1 MRGDIEV
8 LHNGEKIRV
17 MQPEKRTYNAS
28 GMTMTEPA
36 IDTGFIRDLYVAL
49 GEPLEDGAWVVR
61 VYHKPF
67 VDWIWFGC
75 LLMAFGGMLAVSDRR
90 YRLKINTKPIEAA
103 TEEKDGG
110 RAPSGNRLAT
120 GGKKG

>member
-49 GEPLEDGAWVVR
+49 GSLWRMVLGSFGYTTSPLLTG
-61 VYHKPF
+61 
-67 VDWIWFGC
+67 
-75 LLMAFGGMLAVSDRR
+75 
-90 YRLKINTKPIEAA
+90 
-103 TEEKDGG
+103 
-110 RAPSGNRLAT
+110 SGLVAC
-120 GGKKG
+120 